1 MMVFRSS
8 YEGRDIMAGPASIS
22 VKQISSA
29 AKSSVARVLEAQKPP
44 FQKPKFEIGFVPPW
58 WWIGIIIRSPEFDQ
72 TPFST
77 AQKLAKDIHR
87 GIAAAVPA
95 AKAGKPGAAIHDGT
109 ITIGFFPP
117 KDIELIQE

>member
-1 MMVFRSS
+1 
-8 YEGRDIMAGPASIS
+8 MAGPASIS

-44 FQKPKFEIGFVPPW
+44 FQKPKFEIGFVPPG
-58 WWIGIIIRSPEFDQ
+58 WWIGI
-72 TPFST
+72 
-77 AQKLAKDIHR
+77 LHR